1 MMTRT
6 KNTVAAEKLY
16 SAMTGPEKLL
26 FIAKA
31 CIFFISGGFV
41 FPTLWID

>member
-1 MMTRT
+1 MMIHA

-16 SAMTGPEKLL
+16 SAMNGREKLF

-31 CIFFISGGFV
+31 CIFFISGGFI

>member
-1 MMTRT
+1 MAKA

-16 SAMTGPEKLL
+16 RAMTGREKLF
-26 FIAKA
+26 FIGKA